1 MGCGGTAAEE
11 EAAPPEP
18 PDQALL
24 FFFYFYFLFRCFLF
38 FFFNFSIFVIFY
50 FGTRALVFVGL
61 CVDGEGIEMLMSG
74 RTCRPLPCRRPPAP
88 PATGD
93 AVEAAALRLVAP
105 AATPEAHLGAVD
117 AASVVVAQAA
127 PAEAA
132 AHGAVP
138 NKKRGPSCS
147 SWADS
152 EGKVFVKRLVA

>member
-1 MGCGGTAAEE
+1 M
-11 EAAPPEP
+11 
-18 PDQALL
+18 
-24 FFFYFYFLFRCFLF
+24 
-38 FFFNFSIFVIFY
+38 
-50 FGTRALVFVGL
+50 GL

-74 RTCRPLPCRRPPAP
+74 RTCPPILGKRSWRPPAP